1 MTSRLSINRLALL
14 FVLALSIP
22 LAAHADEASHRA
34 KAQEMMKFLKTEQ
47 VVQQISDNIRKQVS
61 DAANSIV
68 GPDPTPEK
76 KVKLDDFVKQA
87 SLLIDAQLGWKS
99 MEAGFTDVYLKT
111 FTEEEMEGILTF
123 YKSPAGIALLEK
135 MPKVNDQVTQL
146 GQSRM
151 TTLQPQLRQLFVDF
165 QKSQAPAPPTLS
177 PAPAAP
183 AIKSPAPTSTPPPS
197 TQK

>member
-1 MTSRLSINRLALL
+1 MTIRPSINRLALL
-14 FVLALSIP
+14 LVLALSFP

-34 KAQEMMKFLKTEQ
+34 KTQEMMKFLKTEH
-47 VVQQISDNIRKQVS
+47 VVQQIDDNIRKQVT
-61 DAANSIV
+61 DAADKIV
-68 GPDPTPEK
+68 GPDATPEK
-76 KVKLDDFVKQA
+76 KAKLDDFIKQA
-87 SLLIDAQLGWKS
+87 SQMIDAQLSWKS
-99 MEAGFTDVYLKT
+99 MESSFTDVYFKT
-111 FTEEEMEGILTF
+111 FTEEEMDAILTF
-123 YKSPAGIALLEK
+123 YKSPAGVALLEK
-135 MPKVNDQVTQL
+135 MPTVNDQVTQL

-183 AIKSPAPTSTPPPS
+183 ATAAPKLTPPSS